1 MIQIALKKYNIFGE
15 KYNFILH
22 LMYHRTIPKSSKILD
37 GGYRFSINA
46 KNDNANERE
55 MQRNSKKCYA
65 H

>member
-1 MIQIALKKYNIFGE
+1 MIQIALKKNNIFGE

-37 GGYRFSINA
+37 GGYRFSINT

-55 MQRNSKKCYA
+55 M
-65 H
+65 